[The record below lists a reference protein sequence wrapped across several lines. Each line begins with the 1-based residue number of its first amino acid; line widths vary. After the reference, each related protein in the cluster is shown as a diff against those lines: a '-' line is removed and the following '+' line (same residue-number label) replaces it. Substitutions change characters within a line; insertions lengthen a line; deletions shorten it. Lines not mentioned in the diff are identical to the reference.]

1 MKTLTERT
9 PAEITINGALLYFL
23 LFFFF
28 FFFWD
33 NGGVTTHTHTHT
45 PAVVSVYSVFESEI
59 SVYIDDVVHSKVV
72 QDDAGEAKGNSVFD
86 RDSRGGYLDREPRST
101 LDSDGYG
108 GGGGRD
114 EDDFFKS
121 YGK

>member
-1 MKTLTERT
+1 MCT
-9 PAEITINGALLYFL
+9 PL
-23 LFFFF
+23 F

-33 NGGVTTHTHTHT
+33 NGGVRTPPTHPHT
-45 PAVVSVYSVFESEI
+45 PAVFSVYSVLESEI
-59 SVYIDDVVHSKVV
+59 SVHIDDVVHSKVV